1 MSQCVNRSQIY
12 TPPRLCVYTPNVTI
26 SEAKDPSS
34 WDTFLAAQQFRPF
47 LQSWTMG
54 EVYRSTGQEP
64 LRLDARSG
72 NGIEG
77 ICQAISVP
85 ARRGRHLS
93 IPYGPLLRRKE
104 ALEPLLAELC
114 RYAKEQRCLFVRISP
129 FWTKN
134 QSIPGGKPAPL
145 HLLAEHLL

>member
-1 MSQCVNRSQIY
+1 MN
-12 TPPRLCVYTPNVTI
+12 I
-26 SEAKDPSS
+26 SEASDSQT
-34 WDTFLAAQQFRPF
+34 WDAFFLSQHWKPF

-64 LRLDARSG
+64 LRLEARSG
-72 NGIEG
+72 NEIEG

-114 RYAKEQRCLFVRISP
+114 RYAKEQRCL
-129 FWTKN
+129 
-134 QSIPGGKPAPL
+134 
-145 HLLAEHLL
+145 LLDWKGFSR